1 MRAALEALPG
11 VRRVN
16 VDFERK
22 QAEVIIS
29 REGPNEE
36 AMKRALAEAG
46 YEGSYVETMGF

>member
-11 VRRVN
+11 VRRVS

-29 REGPNEE
+29 GEGPSEE
-36 AMKRALAEAG
+36 AMERALAKAG
-46 YEGSYVETMGF
+46 YEGSYVETKGF